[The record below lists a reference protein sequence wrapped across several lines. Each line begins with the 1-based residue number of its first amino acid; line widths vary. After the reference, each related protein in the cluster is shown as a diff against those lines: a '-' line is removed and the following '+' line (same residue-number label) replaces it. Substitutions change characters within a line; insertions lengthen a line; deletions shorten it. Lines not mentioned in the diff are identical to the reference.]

1 MLSRPTNPSWQY
13 DFARLCEPS
22 VGKIIAA
29 EVRSRGFVNP
39 FEEWLVTPR
48 RAAAAEASIERLEK
62 SEAAVRTRALRAE
75 EEVRGLRKQ
84 LRVLRLL
91 LLASV
96 AAQVA
101 TFGAARAAAAV
112 AAAAALTRR
121 RRK

>member
-1 MLSRPTNPSWQY
+1 MNSSRQY

-22 VGKIIAA
+22 VGKIITA

-39 FEEWLVTPR
+39 FEEWLDTPR
-48 RAAAAEASIERLEK
+48 RAAAAEASIEKLAK
-62 SEAAVRTRALRAE
+62 SEAAVRERALRAE
-75 EEVRGLRKQ
+75 EEVSGLRKQ

-91 LLASV
+91 LLASI

-112 AAAAALTRR
+112 AAAAALTRS